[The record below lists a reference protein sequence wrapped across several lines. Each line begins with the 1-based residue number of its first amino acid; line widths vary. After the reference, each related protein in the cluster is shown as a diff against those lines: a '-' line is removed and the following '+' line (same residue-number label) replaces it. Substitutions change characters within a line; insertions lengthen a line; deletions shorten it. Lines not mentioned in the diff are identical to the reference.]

1 MLILKKI
8 FLFALILI
16 LGLSGLN
23 VTLTTNGLA
32 GKNTVSAAGTPG
44 DWCSPGDNRVGKWDA
59 AGTTCAGPYNA
70 ERTKCAVNGV
80 VGSFNASSACVTPN
94 AAGVFETNRVSG
106 GSSGIKGNDALTCDN
121 LSSDKVNGEDVT
133 PFISSD
139 GFVKQLCNN
148 NTIPGRSA
156 IEVIIEQ
163 LSNYLIFLTVVVCMI
178 MIILGIIQAGTS
190 GPGGIGAAKARIV
203 AAVSSIALLW
213 AGRLYL
219 SITGI
224 TGGEFLGVNIRDGFF
239 TSNTIPL
246 LANAIVNYLTYTG
259 GALAVVFIIFG
270 GIRMMT
276 SQGNP
281 QGIAQAKKILTYA
294 VASLVGIVGVG
305 LIFQL
310 IKLVITGS
318 AT

>member
-23 VTLTTNGLA
+23 VTLTSNGLA
-32 GKNTVSAAGTPG
+32 GKNTVNAAGTPG

-80 VGSFNASSACVTPN
+80 VGSMVTNACITPN
-94 AAGVFETNRVSG
+94 AAGVYESNQPSG

-121 LSSDKVNGEDVT
+121 LSADKINGEDVT
-133 PFISSD
+133 PFISND
-139 GFVKQLCNN
+139 GFVKQLCSGNN
-148 NTIPGRSA
+148 IAGRSA
-156 IEVIIEQ
+156 IEVVIEN
-163 LSNYLIFLTVVVCMI
+163 LSNYLVFLTVVVCMI

-190 GPGGIGAAKARIV
+190 GPGGIGAAKTRIM

-213 AGRLYL
+213 TSRLYL

-239 TSNTIPL
+239 TQNTIPL
-246 LANAIVNYLTYTG
+246 LANAVVNYLTYTG

-310 IKLVITGS
+310 IQLILTGS
-318 AT
+318 TT